1 MVSIIIPTYNRA
13 STLERCI
20 KSLLEQTYSDF
31 EIIIVDDNSS
41 DNSEAIIKKISDLR
55 IKYLRHEKNL
65 GANAAR
71 NTGIKHAVGELIAF
85 QDSDDEWFKNKLE
98 IQIRELNKSGADI
111 VASSFIRYME
121 GKKQVL
127 PKENIN
133 DEELS
138 RRILYKNYISTQT
151 ILGKANCFK
160 DNEFDKDLPRFQ
172 DWELMI
178 RLSRKYRIHFIKQP
192 LVNVYVQKDSITK
205 QPQKAIDAINIIMK
219 KYKEIINKD
228 NRALAAFNS
237 LLGDIYLQMEDF
249 SKCYYYESLKHNKI
263 NYKTY
268 IRLIIYII
276 KKIQFNIS
284 SMKV

>member
-13 STLERCI
+13 STLKRCI
-20 KSLLEQTYSDF
+20 ESLLDQTYSDF
-31 EIIIVDDNSS
+31 EIIIVDDNSR
-41 DNSEAIIKKISDLR
+41 DNSEAIIKNISDPR

-85 QDSDDEWFKNKLE
+85 QDSDDEWFNNKLE
-98 IQIRELNKSGADI
+98 IQMKELNESGADI

-121 GKKQVL
+121 GKRKVL

-138 RRILYKNYISTQT
+138 KRLLYKNYISTQT

-160 DNEFDKDLPRFQ
+160 DNEFDNKLPRFQ

-178 RLSRKYRIHFIKQP
+178 RLSRKYKIHFIKQP

-205 QPQKAIDAINIIMK
+205 QPQKAIDAINIIMNK
-219 KYKEIINKD
+219 HKEIINEDK
-228 NRALAAFNS
+228 RALAAFNS
-237 LLGDIYLQMEDF
+237 LLGDIYLQMRDF
-249 SKCYYYESLKHNKI
+249 SKCYYYKSLKYNKI

-268 IRLIIYII
+268 IRLIIYMI
-276 KKIQFNIS
+276 KKIKFNIS